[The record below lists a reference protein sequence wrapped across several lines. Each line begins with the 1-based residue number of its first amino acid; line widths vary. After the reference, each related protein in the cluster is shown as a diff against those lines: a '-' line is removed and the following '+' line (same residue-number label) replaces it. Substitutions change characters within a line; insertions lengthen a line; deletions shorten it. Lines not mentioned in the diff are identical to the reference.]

1 MITLNTL
8 SENLQVDAVKLF
20 IAYAI
25 KKTIWSPKARVFY
38 KTVYETAKFV
48 ILIITLFGL
57 FFLILKGKLPNSTKL
72 VIGVGLMLYVSIL
85 CYFFSKER
93 NMK

>member
-8 SENLQVDAVKLF
+8 SENLQVDAAKL
-20 IAYAI
+20 IVVYAI
-25 KKTIWSPKARVFY
+25 KKTIWSPKAKAFY
-38 KTVYETAKFV
+38 KTFYETAKFMA
-48 ILIITLFGL
+48 LIITLLGL
-57 FFLILKGKLPNSTKL
+57 FTLILRGKLPNSTKL

-93 NMK
+93 NKK